1 MRHDFFK
8 VTEMPKRA
16 KKGAKQDLLDLF
28 FAQLLVIRL
37 SQANY
42 NAIKVVKMN
51 ACEYPK

>member
-1 MRHDFFK
+1 MKHDFFK

-37 SQANY
+37 GQANY
-42 NAIKVVKMN
+42 NAITVAKIN
-51 ACEYPK
+51 ACDFPK